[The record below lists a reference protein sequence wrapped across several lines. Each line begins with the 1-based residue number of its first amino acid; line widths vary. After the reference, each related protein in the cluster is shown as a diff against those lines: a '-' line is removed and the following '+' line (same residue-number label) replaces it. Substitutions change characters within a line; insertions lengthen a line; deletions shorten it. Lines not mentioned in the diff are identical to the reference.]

1 MGWDG
6 HSGGVLLRFGG
17 LFLRD
22 ILKVGRE
29 KERELWQKAWW
40 HGLLSDML
48 LHADHIADHIRER
61 ERERHT
67 QRDIECNKS
76 VSSTQ
81 KLHDLLLIYSTWRA
95 WSHVINTC
103 TYLGR

>member
-22 ILKVGRE
+22 LLKVGRE
-29 KERELWQKAWW
+29 RENKRELWQKAWW

-61 ERERHT
+61 ERHT
-67 QRDIECNKS
+67 HRETLNATNLYPLRK
-76 VSSTQ
+76 
-81 KLHDLLLIYSTWRA
+81 
-95 WSHVINTC
+95 NFM
-103 TYLGR
+103 TYYLFIPHGAHGLMS

>member
-1 MGWDG
+1 MRWDG

-22 ILKVGRE
+22 LLKVGRE
-29 KERELWQKAWW
+29 
-40 HGLLSDML
+40 
-48 LHADHIADHIRER
+48 RER
-61 ERERHT
+61 ALAKGMVAWPFVGHAIARRSHSRSYQRERDTHT